1 MHTVLTDFNLYV
13 SILQVSRMDIVHFQ
27 ERHHKNK
34 YKQNRHMAGNI
45 QTC

>member
-34 YKQNRHMAGNI
+34 QNKHMAGNI